1 MPVLPDPISI
11 LLVDDEPLILM
22 DLEFAAEDRGFTPC
36 CASCVGEAM
45 NHIDEGVDVAVLDFN
60 LVGGENCLPIARE
73 LTKRSIPY
81 IIHSGDADRQ
91 EDVFD
96 MLEAVYVPKPASSD
110 KVIATALVELRN
122 AQNDDAPS
130 AAAAQ

>member
-45 NHIDEGVDVAVLDFN
+45 EFIDEGVDVAVLDFN
-60 LVGGENCLPIARE
+60 LVGSENCLPIARE

-96 MLEAVYVPKPASSD
+96 MLDAVYVPKPASSD

>member
-1 MPVLPDPISI
+1 MPTLPEPIAI

-22 DLEFAAEDRGFTPC
+22 DLEFAAEDRGFKPL
-36 CASCVGEAM
+36 CASCVKEALA
-45 NHIDEGVDVAVLDFN
+45 HIDRGVDVAVLDFN
-60 LVGGENCLPIARE
+60 LVGGENCLPIARKLAE
-73 LTKRSIPY
+73 KSIPY

-91 EDVFD
+91 EEVFD
-96 MLEAVYVPKPASSD
+96 MLDAVYVPKPASSD

-122 AQNDDAPS
+122 AENDDSPT